1 MSILK
6 LFDPEVARAIEQEYI
21 RQQDKIELIASENY
35 VSKAVLEAQG
45 SVLTNKY
52 AEGYPNRRYYHGC
65 EFVDEVEELARQRA
79 CQIFGAEH
87 ANVQPHSGASAN
99 LAIYLAVLKPGETI
113 LGMNLSHGG
122 HLTHGSAVNISG
134 KYFNVVSYGVRADTG
149 YIDYDE
155 VETLAKKFKPR
166 LIIAG
171 ASAYPRIIDFAAF
184 RRIADAAGSYLMVD
198 MAHIAGLVAA
208 GMHPSPVPHAEFVS
222 STSHKTLRGPRGGLI
237 LCRSEYAAA
246 IDKAIFP
253 GIQGGPLM
261 HIIAAKAV
269 GFKEAM
275 QPEFVTYQQQVVAN
289 AKTLAFA
296 LKKHGFNLVS
306 DGTDNHL
313 VLIDLRSKKIS
324 GKDASS
330 LLDDVGITA
339 NKNTIPFDPE
349 SAFVTSGLRV
359 GTPAVTS
366 RGMEEEQME
375 AIAGMIAA
383 ILNNP
388 DDKTVAAAVS
398 RQASELCADYPIY
411 EVI

>member
-1 MSILK
+1 
-6 LFDPEVARAIEQEYI
+6 
-21 RQQDKIELIASENY
+21 
-35 VSKAVLEAQG
+35 
-45 SVLTNKY
+45 
-52 AEGYPNRRYYHGC
+52 
-65 EFVDEVEELARQRA
+65 
-79 CQIFGAEH
+79 
-87 ANVQPHSGASAN
+87 
-99 LAIYLAVLKPGETI
+99 
-113 LGMNLSHGG
+113 
-122 HLTHGSAVNISG
+122 LTHGSAVNISG

-166 LIIAG
+166 LIVAG

-366 RGMEEEQME
+366 RGMEDEQME